1 MAGRSR
7 KPKGIATPAQAL
19 VRNDSRDREKVAV
32 ALWWRNLKATNN
44 DAFLPLFFDE
54 SRYLVL
60 KGGGG
65 SGKSIFAGRKILE
78 RCTSEPGHRVL
89 VIRKV
94 AKTLRRSCFDQLK
107 SQAQTY
113 YPEHIEF
120 IPKGESADMVIRFRN
135 GSVIFFVGLDD
146 PEKLK
151 SIFDITMIWLEEASE
166 LDEGDFNQMDIRLR
180 TDFPQYLQMIISF
193 NPISIT
199 HWLKK
204 RFFDKPD
211 PRARVH
217 ESTYKDNRFL
227 TAEAIHTLEEFRERD
242 EYYYMVYCLGQWGVT
257 GKTVFNARA
266 VAERLAAV
274 QEFTP
279 RRGFFE
285 YTLEVDGI
293 HIKSWKWVAD
303 PDGAVTIYRPPEPGR
318 PYVIGGDTAGD
329 GSDSF
334 VGQVLDNITGV
345 QVCTLRHTYDED
357 TYARQMYC
365 LGLYYNEAL
374 IAIETNFSTY
384 PCKLLE
390 LMGYRNQYVRE
401 VEDDYTGR
409 IRNTFGFRTDKLT
422 RPVILSELIR
432 IIRENMNLVNDQT
445 TLEEMLTFVRNP
457 QLRPEAEDGAHD
469 DCIMALAIA
478 FYIRPQQTMQ
488 VTDPDSGRR
497 QWSEDQWEDYRKA
510 NDHDRQIMLQMWGQ
524 PTR

>member
-1 MAGRSR
+1 MIRPN
-7 KPKGIATPAQAL
+7 KQHL
-19 VRNDSRDREKVAV
+19 AV
-32 ALWWRNLKATNN
+32 AEWWRNLKETNN
-44 DAFLPLFFDE
+44 EKFLPLFFDE

-78 RCTSEPGHRVL
+78 RATSEPGHRVL

-94 AKTLRRSCFDQLK
+94 ERTIRHSCFDQLK
-107 SQAQTY
+107 DQALTY
-113 YPEHIEF
+113 YAEHVAY
-120 IPKGESADMVIRFRN
+120 IPKGESSEMYIKLKN
-135 GSVIFFVGLDD
+135 GSVIYFVGLDN

-166 LDEGDFNQMDIRLR
+166 LAEGDFNQMDIRLR
-180 TDFPQYLQMIISF
+180 TDFPFYLQMIITF
-193 NPISIT
+193 NPIAIT

-227 TAEAIHTLEEFRERD
+227 RQEAIETLEAFRERD
-242 EYYYMVYCLGQWGVT
+242 EYYYMVYCLGQWGVV
-257 GKTVFNARA
+257 GRPVFNAKA
-266 VAERLAAV
+266 VAERLTSV
-274 QEFTP
+274 QEQGWK

-285 YTLEVDGI
+285 YTLEVDEV
-293 HIKSWKWVAD
+293 HIRDYQWVDD
-303 PDGAVTIYRPPEPGR
+303 PGGPITIYAEPGKGR

-329 GSDSF
+329 GSDYF

-345 QVCTLRHTYDED
+345 QVATIRHQYDED

-365 LGLYYNEAL
+365 LGMFYNEAL
-374 IAIETNFSTY
+374 IAIETNYSTY

-401 VEDDYTGR
+401 TEDDYTHKTKH
-409 IRNTFGFRTDKLT
+409 TFGFRTDKLT
-422 RPVILSELIR
+422 RPVIISELIR
-432 IIRENMNLVNDQT
+432 IMRENVSLVNDAT
-445 TLEEMLTFVRNP
+445 TLEEMLTFVRNED
-457 QLRPEAEDGAHD
+457 LRPEAEAGAHD

-478 FYIRPQQTMQ
+478 YYVRPQQTMQ
-488 VTDPDSGRR
+488 ISDPDSGKRT
-497 QWSEDQWEDYRKA
+497 WSEDQWEDYRKA
-510 NDHDRQIMLQMWGQ
+510 NAHDREIMLRMWGR